1 MKMPPLQTRRFSLT
15 NTFFYKKKK
24 KPIITVRKEMRIMQ
38 KFVYEYATKVY
49 FGEGAAR
56 EHLAEAVS
64 GYGKNVML
72 AYGGGSV
79 KKNGIYDELKTILE
93 NAGKTVTDF
102 SGIMS
107 NPTYAKV
114 QEGAKLAK
122 EQKIDFILAVGGGSV
137 IDCCKIVAAQAK
149 TDKDL
154 WEMEMTEHQFPT
166 EVLPMGAVV
175 TASGTGAEMNGGAVI
190 TNEEKIIK
198 AGMAAAAPRFAIL
211 DPEYTMS
218 LPHMQVISGAFDTL
232 SHAMETYF
240 GNSDQD
246 NVSDDVALAIMR
258 NTVVNMRRLLKNIND
273 IQARSNL
280 MWDSAMAENGILK
293 VGRVTDFQAHQL
305 EHQLGAYTD
314 CNHGQGLAVIHPA
327 YYRHIV
333 KDAKEKFERFGKEV
347 FGVESAGESVEAL
360 AAFIKECGLPTKM
373 GELRSKTEITPE
385 LLKNVADTCNVIKC
399 NPRELGRDE
408 IYEILMECM

>member
-1 MKMPPLQTRRFSLT
+1 M
-15 NTFFYKKKK
+15 
-24 KPIITVRKEMRIMQ
+24 E

-56 EHLAEAVS
+56 EHLAAAVS
-64 GYGKNVML
+64 AYGPNVML

-79 KKNGIYDELKTILE
+79 KKNGIYDEVKKILE
-93 NAGKTVTDF
+93 DAGKKVTDF
-102 SGIMS
+102 SGVMS

-114 QEGAKLAK
+114 QEGAALAK
-122 EQKIDFILAVGGGSV
+122 REKIDFILAVGGGSV

-149 TDKDL
+149 TEGDL
-154 WEMEMTEHQFPT
+154 WEMEMSRHQFPT
-166 EVLPMGAVV
+166 EVLPMGAIV

-190 TNEEKIIK
+190 TNEEKVIK

-211 DPEYTMS
+211 DPAYTS
-218 LPHMQVISGAFDTL
+218 SVPRMQVISGAFDTL

-246 NVSDDVALAIMR
+246 NVSDDVALSIMR
-258 NTVVNMRRLLKNIND
+258 NTVVNMRRILKDIND
-273 IQARSNL
+273 MQARGNL

-333 KDAKEKFERFGKEV
+333 KDAEEKFARFGKEV
-347 FGVESAGESVEAL
+347 FGVEDAGKAVEAL
-360 AAFIKECGLPTKM
+360 ADFIKECGLPTKM
-373 GELRSKTEITPE
+373 GELKSKTEITPE
-385 LLKNVADTCNVIKC
+385 LLRNVADTCNVIKC
-399 NPRELGRDE
+399 NPRELDREE

>member
-1 MKMPPLQTRRFSLT
+1 
-15 NTFFYKKKK
+15 
-24 KPIITVRKEMRIMQ
+24 MQ

-107 NPTYAKV
+107 NPTYVKV

-198 AGMAAAAPRFAIL
+198 AGMAAAAPRFATL
-211 DPEYTMS
+211 GPEYTMS
-218 LPHMQVISGAFDTL
+218 LPPMQGISGAFDTL

-347 FGVESAGESVEAL
+347 FGVESAGESLEAL